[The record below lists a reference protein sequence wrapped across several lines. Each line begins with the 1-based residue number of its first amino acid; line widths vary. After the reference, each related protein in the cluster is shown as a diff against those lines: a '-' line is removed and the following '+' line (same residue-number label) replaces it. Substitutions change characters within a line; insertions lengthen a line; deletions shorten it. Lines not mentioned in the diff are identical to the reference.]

1 VFGEGSSV
9 ILVSSL
15 ASRAVPGNPASNN
28 SWAQFG
34 RIAEGAKSGAK
45 MALANHF
52 FGFNIKQTDLFQ
64 VELDGD
70 SLTQM
75 K

>member
-1 VFGEGSSV
+1 MGAMLDGSPRV
-9 ILVSSL
+9 QSL
-15 ASRAVPGNPASNN
+15 A
-28 SWAQFG
+28 Q
-34 RIAEGAKSGAK
+34 K